1 MGLHDGLSQL
11 LIDGVAGD
19 HLVAVVGV
27 HHDRQGRFRRPAS
40 VGTGGL
46 KEKVKFCYNFFINL
60 L

>member
-1 MGLHDGLSQL
+1 VGLYDGLSQL

-27 HHDRQGRFRRPAS
+27 HDDRQGRFRSPAS